1 MNEKDLDELLAG
13 RALHALSAEDERRLD
28 AALAEDPELRARAS
42 HAEETAALLA
52 DAAPEVAP
60 PPSIR
65 SALLARIAQA
75 DPVED
80 EETVGSDP
88 EPRHEDDG
96 LDAVPAAPPARRARR
111 RWFALAASVVVV
123 AGIGVGAVVMTQM
136 LDRPE
141 GVVAL
146 DRIEEAD
153 DVRGAAEELPDGGSL
168 VLRWSHE
175 VGEVVVLAGEMPE
188 LDDGSQYELWF
199 VRDETPVSAG
209 VFDGG
214 DAEPTLLEGELAE
227 GDVVAVT
234 VEEAGGSPTGEPTTD
249 PLAAIPTD

>member
-1 MNEKDLDELLAG
+1 EEAG
-13 RALHALSAEDERRLD
+13 GSGP
-28 AALAEDPELRARAS
+28 DPR
-42 HAEETAALLA
+42 
-52 DAAPEVAP
+52 P
-60 PPSIR
+60 
-65 SALLARIAQA
+65 
-75 DPVED
+75 
-80 EETVGSDP
+80 
-88 EPRHEDDG
+88 EDDAP
-96 LDAVPAAPPARRARR
+96 DTVPAAPAARRAGR

-123 AGIGVGAVVMTQM
+123 AGIGVGAVVMTQL

-146 DRIEEAD
+146 DRIEGAD
-153 DVRGAAEELPDGGSL
+153 DARGAAEELPDGGSL

-214 DAEPTLLEGELAE
+214 DAEPALLQGELAD

-234 VEEAGGSPTGEPTTD
+234 VEADGGSPTGEPTTD